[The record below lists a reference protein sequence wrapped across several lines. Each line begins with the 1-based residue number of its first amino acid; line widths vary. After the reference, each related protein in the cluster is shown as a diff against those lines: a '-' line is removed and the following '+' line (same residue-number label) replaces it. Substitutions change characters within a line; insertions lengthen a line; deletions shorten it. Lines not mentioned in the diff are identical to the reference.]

1 MQSDNNNNRQ
11 TAVRYK
17 YIFQGLL
24 GLESLDIDLCRK
36 QEKPGDLIQTDTGR
50 QQAGS
55 LWSSLG
61 PQVLT
66 VSLQFKTW

>member
-1 MQSDNNNNRQ
+1 MQSDNSNNRQ
-11 TAVRYK
+11 TTVRYK

-50 QQAGS
+50 QQAGYWVPS
-55 LWSSLG
+55 LSL
-61 PQVLT
+61 
-66 VSLQFKTW
+66 SLSLCPH